1 LGTVLTLPIAERLG
15 RRWMFAIYF
24 GFSAA
29 AVWLAFGGPLEPV
42 HRMYLMFPVGVG
54 VFGVFGAF
62 TFYLPELFPTR
73 LRSTG
78 AGFCYNT
85 GRFVTAFGP
94 FIIGQLSQRQFNSP
108 QEQLAFLLKCVSWV
122 AVFPA
127 LGVLLVMMGVAEE
140 TKGRTLAE
148 HG

>member
-1 LGTVLTLPIAERLG
+1 M
-15 RRWMFAIYF
+15 WM
-24 GFSAA
+24 
-29 AVWLAFGGPLEPV
+29 
-42 HRMYLMFPVGVG
+42 MFPVGMG

-85 GRFVTAFGP
+85 GRFIAAFGP
-94 FIIGQLSQRQFNSP
+94 YIIGTLSKRQFADAH
-108 QEQLAFLLKCVSWV
+108 EQLNFLLTCVSWV
-122 AVFPA
+122 AIFPA
-127 LGVLLVMMGVAEE
+127 IGVVLVLLGVAEE

-148 HG
+148 H

>member
-1 LGTVLTLPIAERLG
+1 M
-15 RRWMFAIYF
+15 WM
-24 GFSAA
+24 
-29 AVWLAFGGPLEPV
+29 
-42 HRMYLMFPVGVG
+42 MFPVGVG

-78 AGFCYNT
+78 AGVCYNT
-85 GRFVTAFGP
+85 GRFVAAAGAFL
-94 FIIGQLSQRQFNSP
+94 IGWIANLEETPAAQLSV
-108 QEQLAFLLKCVSWV
+108 LLKAVSWV

-127 LGVLLVMMGVAEE
+127 IGVLLVLGRVCHE
-140 TKGRTLAE
+140 TRGQTLAE